1 MHLDISKKKVQDAY
15 ALSKSTVISEQDP
28 NQRANYQKINYTEF
42 LEFCARIAEKWFAET
57 EMADLDLHR
66 KIEYFLENLFS
77 TAGVKVAYQERVIDE
92 FSDSDEDY

>member
-1 MHLDISKKKVQDAY
+1 M
-15 ALSKSTVISEQDP
+15 
-28 NQRANYQKINYTEF
+28 KINYMEF
-42 LEFCARIAEKWFAET
+42 IEFCARIAERWFAET

-77 TAGVKVAYQERVIDE
+77 TFGAKITYQERTIDE